1 MNPSPLVRANS
12 ILPIIKFL
20 EQVGIP
26 TERLI
31 REAKLPISILDDP
44 EALISLYHG
53 FTIIE
58 KVAHLTISP
67 PSFFTSSCVNLSLLG
82 LLAGLSPRQH
92 TRFGRTSIINPVSC
106 LTHDALRA
114 PRSYRV

>member
-53 FTIIE
+53 FTVIE

-67 PSFFTSSCVNLSLLG
+67 PSFFYLKLCKSVT
-82 LLAGLSPRQH
+82 AGA
-92 TRFGRTSIINPVSC
+92 FGGVVTPSAYQVR
-106 LTHDALRA
+106 
-114 PRSYRV
+114 